1 MLAEHQDLVEVRG
14 RDALRREATAGRARD
29 AGWSGSGLEQPVARG
44 KREVQHREIEPSGL
58 WRRAFDRADEAL
70 RDELELAAHPDEAM
84 RLVVFVLA
92 QGAAEH
98 VLDGIAEHTG

>member
-1 MLAEHQDLVEVRG
+1 MRAILAGVGQAWSSLSR
-14 RDALRREATAGRARD
+14 AGN
-29 AGWSGSGLEQPVARG
+29 
-44 KREVQHREIEPSGL
+44 REVQHREIEPSGL

-92 QGAAEH
+92 QGAVEH
-98 VLDGIAEHTG
+98 ALDGIAEHTG